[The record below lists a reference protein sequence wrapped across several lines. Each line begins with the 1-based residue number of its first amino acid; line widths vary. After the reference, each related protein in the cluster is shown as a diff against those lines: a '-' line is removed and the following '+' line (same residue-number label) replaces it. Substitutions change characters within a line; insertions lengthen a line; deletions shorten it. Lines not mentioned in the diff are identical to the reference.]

1 MNIDQVKLS
10 NYAGLWCIEPTRF
23 SQICG
28 IVNGMN
34 LAAHIASQEPR
45 KIGGGIGRKY
55 ETAQGSIAIIDID
68 GTLTKA
74 GSSLGGGGTVEMRQT
89 IRKANEDKTIGSII
103 LRFDSPGGTV
113 SGTADLADE
122 VASSAKP
129 IIAFVEDL
137 CCSAAMWV
145 ASQCD
150 EIFANNATAIVG
162 SIGTFM
168 GLYDV
173 SKAFEKEGIKPIL
186 VKSGEFKGGGFP
198 GMEITDKQ
206 VAEWQKSIDEIQS
219 QFTTG
224 IAKGRGMSLSAASKL
239 ATGSCFMAEEATR
252 LRLID
257 GIKPFDE
264 VVHHVRGRTSRASRS
279 PVSDSRSAKE
289 QWDAAVRYEQGKS
302 DSFGKPVSYIEAFV
316 IAKQRYPE
324 LRAAKLAEK

>member
-10 NYAGLWCIEPTRF
+10 NYGGLWCIEPTRF
-23 SQICG
+23 TQICG
-28 IVNGMN
+28 IANM
-34 LAAHIASQEPR
+34 LDLRAHVDSQEPR

-55 ETAQGSIAIIDID
+55 ETAQGSIAVIEID

-74 GSSLGGGGTVEMRQT
+74 GSSLGGGGTIEMRQT

-113 SGTADLADE
+113 SGTADLASE

-129 IIAFVEDL
+129 VVAFVEDL

-173 SKAFEKEGIKPIL
+173 SKAFESEGIRPIL
-186 VKSGEFKGGGFP
+186 IKAGEFKGGGFP
-198 GMEITDKQ
+198 GMEITEKQ

-219 QFTTG
+219 QFTAG
-224 IAKGRGMSLSAASKL
+224 IAKGRGMSLSAAGKL
-239 ATGSCFMAEEATR
+239 ATGSCFMAQEATR

-257 GIKPFDE
+257 GIKTFDE
-264 VVHHVRGRTSRASRS
+264 VVAGLRGRTSRAS
-279 PVSDSRSAKE
+279 K
-289 QWDAAVRYEQGKS
+289 G
-302 DSFGKPVSYIEAFV
+302 
-316 IAKQRYPE
+316 
-324 LRAAKLAEK
+324 